1 MRAGGNAVDAA
12 AAASL
17 VIGVVNPSSAGLGGG
32 GFMVIYSS
40 ADARAHAIDYREQA
54 PAAAG
59 RDMYLHNGRLDT
71 TASRRGGLAVAV
83 PGEAA
88 GLALAVERFG
98 SLPLSKVAAPA
109 IRLAAEGFP
118 IGEHLASQIT
128 ALRRELEAQPELAG
142 VFLDPEGRPLE
153 AGTIVRRPH
162 LAATLRR
169 FADEGAAPFYRGDI
183 ATETAAAVRAA
194 GGVLAASDLAAY
206 RPVERLPVVVDY
218 HRWRVIGMPPPSSG
232 GGVLGEALGIL
243 AAYRLADFEHNSAT
257 YLHLLA
263 ETLKAV
269 FADRAR
275 YYGDAD
281 FVRVPLG
288 RLLSPAH
295 AAELRARLQAARAL
309 PSTAYGP
316 TMPPD
321 DAGTSH
327 ISVIDGRGNAVA
339 CTTSVNT
346 AFGSLVVVPDRGV
359 ILNNTMDD
367 FSLRPGVPNVYGLV
381 GSEANAIAAGKRPLS
396 SMSPTIV
403 LDGATPRLVVGA
415 SGGPRIISATL
426 QVVLDVLDFGFDVER
441 AVAAPRIHHQWLPD
455 RLGVEPDIADGVRAS
470 LARRGHR
477 ITRLVHGAAVQAVEM
492 LRTKEGRVVRA
503 ASDPR
508 KGGVAAAY

>member
-1 MRAGGNAVDAA
+1 M
-12 AAASL
+12 
-17 VIGVVNPSSAGLGGG
+17 
-32 GFMVIYSS
+32 
-40 ADARAHAIDYREQA
+40 
-54 PAAAG
+54 
-59 RDMYLHNGRLDT
+59 
-71 TASRRGGLAVAV
+71 
-83 PGEAA
+83 
-88 GLALAVERFG
+88 
-98 SLPLSKVAAPA
+98 
-109 IRLAAEGFP
+109 
-118 IGEHLASQIT
+118 
-128 ALRRELEAQPELAG
+128 
-142 VFLDPEGRPLE
+142 
-153 AGTIVRRPH
+153 
-162 LAATLRR
+162 
-169 FADEGAAPFYRGDI
+169 
-183 ATETAAAVRAA
+183 
-194 GGVLAASDLAAY
+194 
-206 RPVERLPVVVDY
+206 
-218 HRWRVIGMPPPSSG
+218 
-232 GGVLGEALGIL
+232 
-243 AAYRLADFEHNSAT
+243 
-257 YLHLLA
+257 
-263 ETLKAV
+263 
-269 FADRAR
+269 
-275 YYGDAD
+275 
-281 FVRVPLG
+281 
-288 RLLSPAH
+288 
-295 AAELRARLQAARAL
+295 
-309 PSTAYGP
+309 
-316 TMPPD
+316 
-321 DAGTSH
+321 
-327 ISVIDGRGNAVA
+327 A